1 MAARVTPEDDT
12 PKKATL
18 FWRDGRG
25 RSGASTLMGTISETA
40 FRAGRGDIVIG
51 DGDINNDTLTRQF
64 RGRSDILLP
73 PPASRNFDAM
83 KEWVSGAFDQ
93 CIGKR
98 NTTILD
104 LGGNDTMPS
113 RLAEELDLMTMLKD
127 SDVRLVVW
135 SFMGTGFDDIENV
148 YRSFVNGPFAK
159 APRVLFLNGGVGQT
173 STDLDAVQRH
183 FETDSRV
190 ETMIKAGAITVT
202 VPYLPCLAQMEKAN
216 ISVFEALEGA
226 RPSSG
231 TAQSIFW
238 RAMTRKWYERL
249 MENIEMTSHPELFL

>member
-1 MAARVTPEDDT
+1 MA
-12 PKKATL
+12 
-18 FWRDGRG
+18 
-25 RSGASTLMGTISETA
+25 M
-40 FRAGRGDIVIG
+40 
-51 DGDINNDTLTRQF
+51 LT
-64 RGRSDILLP
+64 
-73 PPASRNFDAM
+73 
-83 KEWVSGAFDQ
+83 E
-93 CIGKR
+93 
-98 NTTILD
+98 
-104 LGGNDTMPS
+104 
-113 RLAEELDLMTMLKD
+113 
-127 SDVRLVVW
+127 SDVQLVVW
-135 SFMGTGFDDIENV
+135 SFMGTGYDDIENV
-148 YRSFVNGPFAK
+148 YRSFMDGPFAE

-173 STDLDAVQRH
+173 STDVDAVQRH

-202 VPYLPCLAQMEKAN
+202 VPHLPCLAQMEKAN